1 MNEVP
6 EQKPAT
12 DSEAPI
18 FKIQVLTSTTLI
30 RQGDKR
36 LKGLDGVDYYKDGG
50 IYKYTI
56 GASANYNEIYR
67 LRKTMVG
74 KFPQA
79 FIIAFKGGQRT
90 DVVEAIKEF
99 KRNKNR

>member
-1 MNEVP
+1 
-6 EQKPAT
+6 
-12 DSEAPI
+12 
-18 FKIQVLTSTTLI
+18 
-30 RQGDKR
+30 
-36 LKGLDGVDYYKDGG
+36 
-50 IYKYTI
+50 
-56 GASANYNEIYR
+56 
-67 LRKTMVG
+67 MVG